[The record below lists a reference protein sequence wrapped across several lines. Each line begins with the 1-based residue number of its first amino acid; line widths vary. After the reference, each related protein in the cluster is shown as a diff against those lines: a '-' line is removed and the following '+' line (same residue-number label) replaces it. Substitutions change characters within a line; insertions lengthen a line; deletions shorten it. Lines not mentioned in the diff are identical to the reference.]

1 MRVYKNWES
10 QEGEER
16 EGRDR
21 SRSEDESGSGSES
34 DDESGGSSDDDEDVN
49 TANDFFSDAKRL
61 FPWQD
66 NVKEILKNIWESIE
80 REDGEEQQLQ
90 AISIFFR
97 ELIFWKVRG
106 KIFDSTLMHF
116 LAVLGINEDTNRS
129 RGGNDFSYMLAGV
142 VYCSRVL
149 AVEILLPSVE
159 RDEQTVDD
167 DRRFLQ
173 QRQEYLADDSFS
185 PMSKMLSLL
194 AYGKHIALNHGNA
207 GAVLWSRDGKEMA
220 IRGMPIRLTQ
230 FQKMVHDVVREAED
244 MLWRKLMWTK
254 YRERVEIP
262 LDKLTDDVTFTK
274 RGISFVN
281 NGKERSRGQAGV
293 DVDPGVRY
301 SGRKKDAP
309 PRRVG
314 DATGACISTRGRS
327 IPRDSIALCA
337 LDRWTTRTRDRDQ
350 HGAVPERVRAGPQCL
365 RDTRADS
372 GRHPISQ
379 VTVAAGQC
387 RR

>member
-1 MRVYKNWES
+1 MRVYNNWES

-34 DDESGGSSDDDEDVN
+34 DEESGGSSEHDEGDN
-49 TANDFFSDAKRL
+49 TAKDFFSDAKRL

-66 NVKEILKNIWESIE
+66 NVQGFLKTIWESIK
-80 REDGEEQQLQ
+80 RGGGEEQQLQ
-90 AISIFFR
+90 AISDFFR

-106 KIFDSTLMHF
+106 KVFDSTLMHF
-116 LAVLGINEDTNRS
+116 LAVLGINEDTNRL

-173 QRQEYLADDSFS
+173 QRQEYLADGSFS

-207 GAVLWSRDGKEMA
+207 GAVL
-220 IRGMPIRLTQ
+220 
-230 FQKMVHDVVREAED
+230 
-244 MLWRKLMWTK
+244 
-254 YRERVEIP
+254 
-262 LDKLTDDVTFTK
+262 
-274 RGISFVN
+274 
-281 NGKERSRGQAGV
+281 
-293 DVDPGVRY
+293 
-301 SGRKKDAP
+301 
-309 PRRVG
+309 
-314 DATGACISTRGRS
+314 
-327 IPRDSIALCA
+327 
-337 LDRWTTRTRDRDQ
+337 
-350 HGAVPERVRAGPQCL
+350 
-365 RDTRADS
+365 
-372 GRHPISQ
+372 
-379 VTVAAGQC
+379 
-387 RR
+387 